1 MPTSIKLDLVSEKRL
16 DRLVRQTGRPK
27 EYYLSAWIA
36 NGLDDIEDA
45 EIAAATME
53 RVRKGQ
59 EKVYSADEVRQTL
72 TWEIRSTN
80 RPAHP
85 RLHGRSGYR
94 WRESARDRQSATW

>member
-1 MPTSIKLDLVSEKRL
+1 MMRCLDEFVERVKLYANSIKLDPVSEKRL

-27 EYYLSAWIA
+27 EYYISAWIA

-59 EKVYSADEVRQTL
+59 EKVYSADEVRQDL
-72 TWEIRSTN
+72 D
-80 RPAHP
+80 
-85 RLHGRSGYR
+85 LG
-94 WRESARDRQSATW
+94 D

>member
-1 MPTSIKLDLVSEKRL
+1 MKRCLDEFVDGSNYMATSIKLDPVSEKRL

-27 EYYLSAWIA
+27 QYYLSAWIA

-59 EKVYSADEVRQTL
+59 EKVYSADEVRQDL
-72 TWEIRSTN
+72 DLGNYGE
-80 RPAHP
+80 A
-85 RLHGRSGYR
+85 
-94 WRESARDRQSATW
+94 Q